1 MGHIRFTVAVAVAA
15 ALVTAVPVV
24 SADAGSVA
32 NRPDHGLLV
41 SAERI
46 TNLDESLTAV
56 GAQASRIRYRSRAL
70 DGRDITVSG
79 ALLVPSGKAPRGGWP
94 VVGWAHGTSGI
105 IDDCAPSTIH
115 NANGKIDLYGYAP
128 VILARFVSAGFA
140 VAATDYEGLGTPGEH
155 PFLIADS
162 AGRSIIDAVHAARQ
176 AAPQLSRSWFAVGH
190 SQGGHAAIAA
200 GELAATWGRGLD
212 FRGSVGIAPVTDVG
226 AMYNYGSPGP
236 NERGFYLLV
245 LTGLQSLHPDLRLAD
260 YLGAQAQQMVPKI
273 HQECM
278 ATMLPF
284 FSQNFGDRLTD
295 YQFTPQS
302 PDAFQRPQPWLD
314 AQSMPSRRAAGPLL
328 LLQGDRDEFMKAH
341 LTRQAVRNARAFGTS
356 AEFRLYQGSD
366 HISVLFDAGPDV
378 LRWMSTHLRRG

>member
-1 MGHIRFTVAVAVAA
+1 MRRIRFTVALAVAA
-15 ALVTAVPVV
+15 ALTAVIPVV
-24 SADAGSVA
+24 SADAGTMA
-32 NRPDHGLLV
+32 NQTGHGQLI
-41 SAERI
+41 SAEPI

-56 GAQASRIRYRSRAL
+56 GAQASRIRYRSLAL
-70 DGRDITVSG
+70 DGRQITVSG
-79 ALLVPSGKAPRGGWP
+79 ALLVPSGKAPKGGWP

-105 IDDCAPSTIH
+105 IDDCAPSTIR
-115 NANGKIDLYGYAP
+115 NADGKIDLYGYAP
-128 VILARFVSAGFA
+128 VVLARFVSAGYA

-162 AGRSIIDAVHAARQ
+162 AGRSVIDAVHAARQ
-176 AAPQLSRSWFAVGH
+176 AAPRLSRSWFAVGH

-236 NERGFYLLV
+236 QERGFYLLA

-260 YLGAQAQQMVPKI
+260 YLGAQARQMVPKI

-278 ATMLPF
+278 ATLLPF

-302 PDAFQRPQPWLD
+302 PEALLRLQPWLD
-314 AQSMPSRRAAGPLL
+314 AQSRPSRHATGPLL
-328 LLQGDRDEFMKAH
+328 LLQGDRDMFMKAH
-341 LTRQAVRNARAFGTS
+341 MTHQAVRNARTFGTP
-356 AEFRLYQGSD
+356 AEFRLSRGSD
-366 HISVLFDAGPDV
+366 HITVLFDAAPEI
-378 LRWMSTHLRRG
+378 LQWMTTHLHR